1 MQLFKN
7 LSSENIYDIF
17 LSDVSDDGHRGYVKQ
32 KKWNNFLDLTFQA
45 NCIKNHGMKTT
56 SNLLIAASLTS
67 SKEDCLH
74 VFEELKTLKAYFSV
88 HFDGVNNMENRRKLK
103 NVCHEVII

>member
-32 KKWNNFLDLTFQA
+32 KK
-45 NCIKNHGMKTT
+45 
-56 SNLLIAASLTS
+56 
-67 SKEDCLH
+67 
-74 VFEELKTLKAYFSV
+74 
-88 HFDGVNNMENRRKLK
+88 
-103 NVCHEVII
+103 